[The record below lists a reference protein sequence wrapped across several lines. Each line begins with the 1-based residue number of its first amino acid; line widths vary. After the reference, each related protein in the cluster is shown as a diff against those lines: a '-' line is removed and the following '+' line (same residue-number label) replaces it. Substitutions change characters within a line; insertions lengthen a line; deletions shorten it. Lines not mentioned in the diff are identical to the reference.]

1 MSIQAYDSP
10 SFWYKLLSNN
20 EGSLCQLLL
29 LEECIFHS
37 ILVKCGLIRRKV
49 VSGEMETI
57 IRNDIYT
64 FFKSEYELDIEINK
78 SKKLWKVYLD
88 WREQEIDIRP
98 FRPIHFLF
106 LAAFTVS
113 FSLLVLLS
121 FLRLRLKPPHLN
133 RGGSFTGM
141 TACGK

>member
-1 MSIQAYDSP
+1 M
-10 SFWYKLLSNN
+10 
-20 EGSLCQLLL
+20 
-29 LEECIFHS
+29 
-37 ILVKCGLIRRKV
+37 RRKV
-49 VSGEMETI
+49 LAGEMATI
-57 IRNDIYT
+57 IRNDAWT
-64 FFKSEYELDIEINK
+64 SFKSEYELDIEINK

-121 FLRLRLKPPHLN
+121 FLRLRLNPPHLN
-133 RGGSFTGM
+133 WSGGFTDM
-141 TACGK
+141 TACGR